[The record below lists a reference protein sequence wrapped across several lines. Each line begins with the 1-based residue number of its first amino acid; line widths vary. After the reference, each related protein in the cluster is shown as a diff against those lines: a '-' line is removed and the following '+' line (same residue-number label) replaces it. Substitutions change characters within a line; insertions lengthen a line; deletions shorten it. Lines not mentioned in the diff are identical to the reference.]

1 MTFNEA
7 NTVEA
12 FIRDRLAG
20 STSSANVAP
29 GFARHSSVISGLGWH
44 FVGPADL
51 PRQSQ
56 EALVEPYLRDAL
68 IRLNPDIA
76 ANPSRVDDVLYR
88 LRAIVM
94 SARSDGLVKANE
106 ELAAWMLGE
115 RSMPFGADGQHVTI
129 RLIDFDDIERNSFV
143 VTQQFTFRAGK
154 TEKRADLVLLVNGL
168 PLVLIEAKTPVRS
181 SQSWL
186 DAALQVHDDYEQNV
200 PELFVPNV
208 FSVATEGKEY
218 RYGSV
223 RMPVDLWG
231 PWRTDADGP

>member
-1 MTFNEA
+1 MG
-7 NTVEA
+7 V
-12 FIRDRLAG
+12 
-20 STSSANVAP
+20 VQ
-29 GFARHSSVISGLGWH
+29 HH
-44 FVGPADL
+44 
-51 PRQSQ
+51 
-56 EALVEPYLRDAL
+56 
-68 IRLNPDIA
+68 A
-76 ANPSRVDDVLYR
+76 AKTNPSRVDDVLYR

-106 ELAAWMLGE
+106 EFAAWMLGE

-168 PLVLIEAKTPVRS
+168 PLVLIEAKTPIRS

-200 PELFVPNV
+200 CLLI
-208 FSVATEGKEY
+208 SGAHG
-218 RYGSV
+218 G
-223 RMPVDLWG
+223 RMPMDRNRWARSRSPSTPCCG
-231 PWRTDADGP
+231 RPWCWTCSPTSPPLRPRRASSASRSSPATSRSTASTRSSSVSSPPRCARG

>member
-12 FIRDRLAG
+12 FIRDQLAG
-20 STSSANVAP
+20 GNGSANVTI
-29 GFARHSSVISGLGWH
+29 GLARQGGAISGLGWH
-44 FVGPADL
+44 FVGQANL

-106 ELAAWMLGE
+106 EFAAWMLGE

-129 RLIDFDDIERNSFV
+129 RLIDFDDIEQNSFV

-154 TEKRADLVLLVNGL
+154 TEKRADLMLLVNGL
-168 PLVLIEAKTPVRS
+168 PPRDKRTARRMRRPPHLQRRRHQWQRTPGSIHAFEKTS
-181 SQSWL
+181 SG
-186 DAALQVHDDYEQNV
+186 H
-200 PELFVPNV
+200 
-208 FSVATEGKEY
+208 
-218 RYGSV
+218 R
-223 RMPVDLWG
+223 G
-231 PWRTDADGP
+231 P